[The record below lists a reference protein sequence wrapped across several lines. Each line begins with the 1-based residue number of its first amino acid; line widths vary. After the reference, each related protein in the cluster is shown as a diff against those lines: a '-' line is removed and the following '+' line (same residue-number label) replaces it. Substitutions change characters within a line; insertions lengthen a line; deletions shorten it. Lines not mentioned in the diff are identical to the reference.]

1 MTRNAVLIST
11 DRIERLILLVR
22 GEKVM
27 LDADLARLY
36 GVSTKRFNE
45 QVKRNRRR
53 FPKRFMFRLTAEEKA
68 EVVANCD
75 HLKNLKFSPV
85 LPYAFTEHGAIMA
98 ATVLNTPRAIQVSIY
113 VVEAFVRLRGLLSS
127 NRELVRKLA
136 ELEKELK
143 ERLDVHEAA
152 IVDILRRM
160 MDIIDP
166 PALPEP
172 SHKADW
178 ISGEREAGVVPD
190 KQKKGKAMTARFAI
204 RAES

>member
-1 MTRNAVLIST
+1 MTRKAVLIPG

-27 LDADLARLY
+27 LDADLASLY
-36 GVSTKRFNE
+36 GISTKRFNE
-45 QVKRNRRR
+45 QVKRNRGR
-53 FPKRFMFRLTAEEKA
+53 FPKRFMFQLTAEEKA

-75 HLKNLKFSPV
+75 HLKKLKFSPV

-98 ATVLNTPRAIQVSIY
+98 ATVLNSPRATQVSIY

-127 NRELVRKLA
+127 NQELVRKLA
-136 ELEKELK
+136 KLEKELK
-143 ERLDVHEAA
+143 ERLDIHEVA

-160 MDIIDP
+160 MEIIDP

-172 SHKADW
+172 PRKQ
-178 ISGEREAGVVPD
+178 IGFQVKERHGLYRVN
-190 KQKKGKAMTARFAI
+190 KRRQKR
-204 RAES
+204 